1 MSQYFPKPY
10 EPLERDRNFKV
21 DLSHYATKTD
31 FKKAIG
37 IDTSNLGLKWNLAKL
52 KAEIN
57 KKDID
62 ELKTVDLSKLSN
74 VVKNEVVKKTVY
86 DKLVTKVNNIDIGE
100 FALKTKYNTDKS
112 DFEKKIVMQTK

>member
-10 EPLERDRNFKV
+10 EPSERDRNFKV

-57 KKDID
+57 KKDMD
-62 ELKTVDLSKLSN
+62 ELKIVHLSKLSN

-86 DKLVTKVNNIDIGE
+86 DKLVTKANNIDIGE

-112 DFEKKIVMQTK
+112 DFEKK